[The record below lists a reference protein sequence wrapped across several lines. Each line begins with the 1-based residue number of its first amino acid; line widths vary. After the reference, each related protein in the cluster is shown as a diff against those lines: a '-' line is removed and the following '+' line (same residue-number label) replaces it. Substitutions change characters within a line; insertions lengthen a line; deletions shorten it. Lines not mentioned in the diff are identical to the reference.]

1 MLENREVCEPQIS
14 KKKIFASLLFV
25 PGVYLMIIVSTL
37 LIVLIGCGLI
47 LFINYL
53 INKFVGEMGFANL
66 AIYLLAALPFFGILI
81 GLISSVIA
89 IVSTLFRTKH
99 FEPAILINHSDHP
112 KLHNLINELSKQMN
126 TKMPDSII
134 LHIKSNFF
142 VSNGKIR
149 VFNGVAKGRI
159 LSISLPLL
167 NVLSINELR
176 AILAHEFAHFTGRDL
191 FYSRIV
197 LPVYKGAATYLDYIS
212 SVFNYN
218 GRHLGIISV
227 PMILPNLL
235 MKYYL
240 RIFHKYNMSM
250 SRDREYRAD
259 YIATL
264 ICGNEIVKEALCKI
278 VSHGDVYDRLIDEH
292 MSEKIV
298 HGFEFENY
306 FNHYREY
313 IGDYTKY
320 IDESLVEALKANE
333 DEYHSHPSFL
343 NRILNLPNVETKYD
357 ENEKSL
363 ELINHLGYIEVNM
376 TKQYNYYL
384 YQHLAGSSFMYE

>member
-1 MLENREVCEPQIS
+1 MLEIRKVSEPQIS
-14 KKKIFASLLFV
+14 KKKLFASLLFV
-25 PGVYLMIIVSTL
+25 PGVYVMIIFSTL
-37 LIVLIGCGLI
+37 LIVLIGYGLI
-47 LFINYL
+47 LLINYFMNRFIGEL
-53 INKFVGEMGFANL
+53 GFVNL

-81 GLISSVIA
+81 GLISCILA
-89 IVSTLFRTKH
+89 IISTLFKNKH
-99 FEPAILINHSDHP
+99 FEPAILINPSDHP
-112 KLHNLINELSKQMN
+112 ELHHLIYELSNQMN

-142 VSNGKIR
+142 VANGKIK

-176 AILAHEFAHFTGRDL
+176 AVLAHEFAHFTGRDL

-197 LPVYKGAATYLDYIS
+197 IPVYKGAATYLDYIS

-218 GRHLGIISV
+218 GSHLGIISV
-227 PMILPNLL
+227 PMIVPNML

-240 RIFHKYNMSM
+240 TIFHKYNMSI

-278 VSHGDVYDRLIDEH
+278 VSHGEVYDRLIDEH

-306 FNHYREY
+306 FHYYREY

-320 IDESLVEALKANE
+320 IEESLVEALKENE
-333 DEYHSHPSFL
+333 EEYHSHPSL
-343 NRILNLPNVETKYD
+343 LKRILNLPSVETKYD
-357 ENEKSL
+357 EVEKSID
-363 ELINHLGYIEVNM
+363 LINHLGYIEVNM